1 MFHYPI
7 PSRSFPNRAF
17 LPNHSLHASKGEVFH
32 SQHTIVVQRRRQTPL
47 HSPKTPSQSRRPKP
61 KSAKTASP
69 TVSSIIRRRAFD
81 VTASNPTP
89 QLRRPLRTPTSR
101 APLRTEPSRRRS
113 RRRRRLRRRRIRE
126 TVRPKSIT
134 RTQLDRPRRAA
145 TTTTTTP
152 TLVIAARTARSRPIV
167 EAKRSRSW
175 RSVSRRFRDFST
187 ASLVFAS
194 SRFANNVDREMWW
207 GWGWVWVWVWGW
219 GWGWV

>member
-1 MFHYPI
+1 M
-7 PSRSFPNRAF
+7 
-17 LPNHSLHASKGEVFH
+17 FH

-47 HSPKTPSQSRRPKP
+47 HSSKTPSQSRRPKP

-89 QLRRPLRTPTSR
+89 QRRRPLRTPKCR
-101 APLRTEPSRRRS
+101 APLRTEPS

-134 RTQLDRPRRAA
+134 RTQLDRPRRVA
-145 TTTTTTP
+145 TTTTTP
-152 TLVIAARTARSRPIV
+152 TLVIAARMARSRSIV
-167 EAKRSRSW
+167 EAKRSLSW

-194 SRFANNVDREMWW
+194 SRFANNVDTEMV
-207 GWGWVWVWVWGW
+207 GWVRGWGW
-219 GWGWV
+219 GWG